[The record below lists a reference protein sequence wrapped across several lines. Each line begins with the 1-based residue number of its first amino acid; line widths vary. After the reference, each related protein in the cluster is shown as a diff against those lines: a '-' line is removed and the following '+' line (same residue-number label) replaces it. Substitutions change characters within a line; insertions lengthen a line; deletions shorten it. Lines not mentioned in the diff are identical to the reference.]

1 MNPGDNAFEHFPFSD
16 GFIHISFLNA
26 MNIFLPFQLPAPADT
41 VATPVWTGSDFQ
53 LGQTRVPVLEYSEN
67 FAGWS
72 DDLTLLHEE
81 VAGDAHPIDVASR
94 ADALRQLHR
103 NFHGVDAPV
112 IMEIGCS
119 SGFLLRHIVNDLPKA
134 TLVGADVVKA
144 PLYKLAEQLP
154 HVPLLRFDLLQCP
167 LPDASFDAIV
177 LLNVLEHIED
187 DLRAMDQLYR
197 LLKPGGVGI
206 IEVPAGPHLYD
217 GYDKALMHFRRYAM
231 PDLVAKLEGA
241 GFAVIRRSHLGFFVY
256 PAFAYVKWRNQHS
269 NLSDVHGLVTDQA
282 KNTSSSFIM
291 RAAMSAESFLGRLMS
306 FPLGIRCLVTAKKAI
321 SHRGKY

>member
-1 MNPGDNAFEHFPFSD
+1 MNPGDYAFEHFPFSD

-26 MNIFLPFQLPAPADT
+26 MNRLLPFQLPAPADT
-41 VATPVWTGSDFQ
+41 VATPVWTGSGFQ
-53 LGQTRVPVLEYSEN
+53 FGQTRVPVLEYSEN

-119 SGFLLRHIVNDLPKA
+119 SGFLLRDIVNDMPKA

-177 LLNVLEHIED
+177 LLNVLEHIGD
-187 DLRAMDQLYR
+187 DLRAMGQVYR
-197 LLKPGGVGI
+197 LLKPGGVAI

-231 PDLVAKLEGA
+231 PDLVAKLERA
-241 GFAVIRRSHLGFFVY
+241 GFTVIRRSHLGFFVY
-256 PAFAYVKWRNQHS
+256 PAFAYVKWRNQRS
-269 NLSDVHGLVTDQA
+269 SFGDVHGVVTNQA
-282 KNTSSSFIM
+282 KNTSSSSLM
-291 RAAMSAESFLGRLMS
+291 RAVMAAEALFGRFAS
-306 FPLGIRCLVTAKKAI
+306 YSVGIRCLVTVEK
-321 SHRGKY
+321 SL